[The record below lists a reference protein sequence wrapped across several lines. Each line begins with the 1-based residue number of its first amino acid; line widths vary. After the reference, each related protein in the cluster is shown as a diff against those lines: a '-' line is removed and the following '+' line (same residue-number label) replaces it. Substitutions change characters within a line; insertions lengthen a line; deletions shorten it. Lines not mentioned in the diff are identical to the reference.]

1 MDSTARRRHDGA
13 DGTNGAEELDEVDE
27 HAEKRRISTVVHHVG
42 APAGSDVWVALVA
55 AAIVVWLAVWM
66 ATGQPDWLLHAYE
79 VVVAS
84 VTLVMV
90 FVLQHAQGRLTTAT
104 QLKLDEL
111 LRSLPQADDALIKA
125 ETAAD
130 EALEE
135 QAEQNIRFRNDV
147 QSDGPGPGPDTADRS
162 SRE

>member
-1 MDSTARRRHDGA
+1 MGTGRRGS
-13 DGTNGAEELDEVDE
+13 GVDE

-42 APAGSDVWVALVA
+42 ALAGNDIWVALVA
-55 AAIVVWLAVWM
+55 GAIVVWLAAWM

-79 VVVAS
+79 VIVAS

-125 ETAAD
+125 EVGAD
-130 EALEE
+130 EELDE
-135 QAEQNIRFRNDV
+135 QAEQNIRLRNDV
-147 QSDGPGPGPDTADRS
+147 QSGSQGAEPG
-162 SRE
+162 

>member
-1 MDSTARRRHDGA
+1 MGRTARQR
-13 DGTNGAEELDEVDE
+13 NEVDE
-27 HAEKRRISTVVHHVG
+27 HAEKRRLSTVVHHVG
-42 APAGSDVWVALVA
+42 ALAGNDIWVALVA
-55 AAIVVWLAVWM
+55 AAIVVWLAAWM

-111 LRSLPQADDALIKA
+111 LRSLPQADDTMVKA

-130 EALEE
+130 EDLEQ
-135 QAEQNIRFRNDV
+135 QAEQNMRYRNDA
-147 QSDGPGPGPDTADRS
+147 QPDHP
-162 SRE
+162 EPE

>member
-1 MDSTARRRHDGA
+1 M
-13 DGTNGAEELDEVDE
+13 GTGRQRSEVDE

-42 APAGSDVWVALVA
+42 ALAGNDIWVALVA
-55 AAIVVWLAVWM
+55 GAIVVWLVVWM

-90 FVLQHAQGRLTTAT
+90 FVLQHAQGRVTTAT

-111 LRSLPQADDALIKA
+111 LRSLPQADDTMVKA

-130 EALEE
+130 DELDR
-135 QAEQNIRFRNDV
+135 QAEQNIRYRNDV
-147 QSDGPGPGPDTADRS
+147 NGPRGRS
-162 SRE
+162 AER